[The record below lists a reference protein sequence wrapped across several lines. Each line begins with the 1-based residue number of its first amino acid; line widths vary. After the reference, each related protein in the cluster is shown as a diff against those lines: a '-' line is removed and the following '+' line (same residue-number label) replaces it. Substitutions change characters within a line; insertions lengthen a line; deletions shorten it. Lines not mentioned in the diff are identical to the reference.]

1 MRTMQITRR
10 HRLSR
15 ALPARALVI
24 LFYVVS
30 AFTIGCASAE
40 EVDSEDGYF
49 KSFIDDW
56 TFNGYIKNETAYRF
70 REPRSITK
78 IRNIFSLGGQYS
90 PTANSSITFSGWA
103 YYDHAYD
110 LFDYE
115 TIAARIV
122 RDESQPLVF
131 VDNLEQEKDSPA
143 GEIRE
148 LYLDIFTD
156 NMDIRLG
163 KQFVVWGVLEGMRLT
178 DEINPMDF
186 RELILLD
193 LLDYRIPLWSAKIDY
208 YAEASTWQ
216 FLWIPDLKLHK
227 AAPLG
232 SEWELLQD
240 VPNRTK
246 PDPKKLRNSEIG
258 IRYTKEIL
266 GTEVGLSYFYT
277 WDDFP
282 VVFRTSRIASTS
294 EPTFFPTVTRLNMY
308 GATFVTPVG
317 ENIVKGEFVYVP
329 DKFFGLENDTDIDGD
344 GFLDSDGVLQRKHI
358 RWGLGIDMNI
368 WGMDISPAI
377 AQWYIIDYDPV
388 LFQDEFDTSLALF
401 IRKPMPEKSAVFQ
414 LLYINILNARE
425 SYVKP
430 KITFDVTDH
439 FQIATG
445 MDIFYG
451 SSSKIGIEAER
462 GRVFGTTADTTVQN
476 AQFFGN
482 FHNNSRVFMEFKYT
496 F

>member
-1 MRTMQITRR
+1 MQTMQDTRR
-10 HRLSR
+10 NRLTLALSVR
-15 ALPARALVI
+15 ALTIVLALVS
-24 LFYVVS
+24 VVTS
-30 AFTIGCASAE
+30 WGVLADEGDVENS
-40 EVDSEDGYF
+40 YF
-49 KSFIDDW
+49 KSFVNDW
-56 TFNGYIKNETAYRF
+56 TFNGYLKNETAYRF

-78 IRNIFSLGGQYS
+78 IRNILSLGGQYS
-90 PTANSSITFSGWA
+90 VSSNASVTFSGWT

-115 TIAARIV
+115 TISARSV

-131 VDNLEQEKDSPA
+131 IDNLEQEKDSPGA
-143 GEIRE
+143 ELRE
-148 LYLDIFTD
+148 LYLDIFTE

-193 LLDYRIPLWSAKIDY
+193 LLDYRIPLWTAKIDY
-208 YAEASTWQ
+208 YAEATTWQ
-216 FLWIPDLKLHK
+216 FLWIPDLKFHK
-227 AAPLG
+227 PAPPG
-232 SEWELLQD
+232 SEWELLQN
-240 VPNRTK
+240 VPDTTR
-246 PDPKKLRNSEIG
+246 PDSSKLRNSEVG
-258 IRYTKEIL
+258 IRYTKEVL
-266 GTEVGLSYFYT
+266 GAEVGLSYLYT

-282 VVFRTSRIASTS
+282 VVFRTSKIASTE
-294 EPTFFPTVTRLNMY
+294 EPIFFPTYTRLNMY
-308 GATFVTPVG
+308 GMTFVAPVG
-317 ENIVKGEFVYVP
+317 GNIIKGEFVYVP
-329 DKFFGLENDTDIDGD
+329 DKYFGLENDTDIDGD
-344 GFLDSDGVLQRKHI
+344 GFLDSDGILQKKHI
-358 RWGLGIDMNI
+358 RWGLGVDVNM

-377 AQWYIIDYDPV
+377 AQWIILDYDPV
-388 LFQDEFDTSLALF
+388 LFQDEYDTSLALF

-414 LLYINILNARE
+414 LLYINLLNARE

-445 MDIFYG
+445 MDVFYG
-451 SSSKIGIEAER
+451 SSSKLGVEARR
-462 GRVFGTTADTTVQN
+462 GRVFGATADTSVQN

-482 FHNNSRVFMEFKYT
+482 FHNNSRLFMEFKYT